1 MLNEEIFLKFLYIF
15 RKHLPFLKQ
24 NIYNRLG
31 EKNMINIAIDGHVSS
46 GKSTLSRGV
55 AQKLGL
61 KVLDTGAIYRGLA
74 CAYKEGKFGDINLIN
89 VTKFVAQTDVKVTFD
104 GDKQRVVVN
113 GKDFTPYLRLEEIST
128 LSSNI
133 APYKILRDKVTTIQR
148 AFAGEND
155 CIIEGRDVG
164 TDVLP
169 NATIKFFVTATA
181 DERAKRRYLQ
191 IKDTSNTTFEQV
203 LSDLVERD
211 HKDET
216 REVAPLRI
224 AKDAIVVD
232 TTNMTLE
239 EAIDHCV
246 DMIKEKIDKNFA

>member
-1 MLNEEIFLKFLYIF
+1 
-15 RKHLPFLKQ
+15 
-24 NIYNRLG
+24 
-31 EKNMINIAIDGHVSS
+31 MINIAIDGHVSS

-74 CAYKEGKFGDINLIN
+74 CEYKEKFIEVNQLN
-89 VTKFVAQTDVKVTFD
+89 VTKFVAQTDVKVVFE

-113 GKDFTPYLRLEEIST
+113 GRDYTPYLRLEEISA

-181 DERAKRRYLQ
+181 EERAKRRFLQ
-191 IKDTSNTTFEQV
+191 IKDTSSTTFEQV
-203 LSDLVERD
+203 LADLVERD
-211 HKDET
+211 RKDET

-246 DMIKEKIDKNFA
+246 DIIKEKIYKNFA